1 MRLHAHVIAAA
12 MGAGA
17 VLILAVILGCGDNP
31 PPTPETPAAAAGKV
45 GAPAEAG
52 QATQPA
58 APAAPPAPQCTKD
71 ADCSGKQ
78 ICRDGACHT
87 PR

>member
-31 PPTPETPAAAAGKV
+31 PPTPETPAAAAV
-45 GAPAEAG
+45 PA
-52 QATQPA
+52 QPA
-58 APAAPPAPQCTKD
+58 QPTQPAAPPAPQCTKD